1 MANFSPSKSTLTAQ
15 KLIEFLEKPVH
26 ELTLLGIPGVGPA
39 TVEKL
44 KNDGIIS
51 VQQLMGRYL
60 MFCTTTSSTK
70 ETCECFFSWLNQVSP
85 GGHVHT
91 ITFTIANTLLMCRI
105 FIKVMIWKRTG
116 NVSFNY
122 IFNLIV

>member
-91 ITFTIANTLLMCRI
+91 ITFTIAN
-105 FIKVMIWKRTG
+105 
-116 NVSFNY
+116 
-122 IFNLIV
+122 IVDYYGIYKYQYESKDV